1 MAREPW
7 VEKLEQGAAESAW
20 DLLID
25 HYHRLIAAT
34 VRHYGDGYDE
44 VMDLFAYVCES
55 LRSNDFARLR
65 KYAAI
70 PEGRVR
76 FSTWLVA
83 VIRNLLIDWFRHRHG
98 RKRLDQV
105 VAALPP
111 IQREAFQRVFVEGN
125 PHVEAYELTRTMGGE
140 ALTFPQF
147 LRALT
152 EAQRTVT
159 AKRPGQ
165 LLKELAPAAA
175 TNHRRVSAGN
185 PASEP
190 VAAGDQPDTE
200 LMSSETREWL
210 REALETLPTEER
222 VALQLYVLEGLSAAD
237 VARLV
242 GWDSAKTVY
251 NHVYRSLS
259 AVRRFLLDRGIGPS
273 DLA

>member
-25 HYHRLIAAT
+25 HYHRLIFAT

-83 VIRNLLIDWFRHRHG
+83 VIRNLVIDWFRQRHG
-98 RKRLDQV
+98 RKRLDKV
-105 VAALPP
+105 VAALPA
-111 IQREAFQRVFVEGN
+111 IQREAFQLVFVEGN
-125 PHVEAYELTRTMGGE
+125 PHVEAYELARTTGGE
-140 ALTFPQF
+140 TLTFAEF

-165 LLKELAPAAA
+165 LLKELAPTAA
-175 TNHRRVSAGN
+175 TNHRRVSAGT

-190 VAAGDQPDTE
+190 VAPDQPDTE
-200 LMSSETREWL
+200 LMSGETREWL

-222 VALQLYVLEGLSAAD
+222 VALQLFIIEGLPAAD